1 MLAIVMGCMLQRHSN
16 NNSPALDC
24 HTISKEVFELTSTR
38 CADLALVKEVMTCSY
53 TALVQVVN
61 LLDRA
66 GCLCK
71 LYRPPNHQGLQLAE
85 GMKSFTA
92 LCRRH
97 DAYLENRMG
106 SDASLLRELLWP
118 RDEHEERRRSK
129 MDGLVRLVRLVMR
142 RLDWD

>member
-1 MLAIVMGCMLQRHSN
+1 MAIVMGCMLQRHSY
-16 NNSPALDC
+16 NNSPAPDS
-24 HTISKEVFELTSTR
+24 HAIAKEVFELTSTN
-38 CADLALVKEVMTCSY
+38 CADLGLVKEVTTCSY
-53 TALVQVVN
+53 TTLVQVVN

-66 GCLCK
+66 GCVCM

-97 DAYLENRMG
+97 DAYLEHRMG
-106 SDASLLRELLWP
+106 SDALLLRELLWP

-129 MDGLVRLVRLVMR
+129 MDVLVRLVMR
-142 RLDWD
+142 RLAWD